1 MEWIAIVTAGIA
13 ALTSLLG
20 LILNRRWSVKDKRA
34 EHDDECKA
42 TLKRIEDKLDAH
54 IQADAEDSMRQ
65 ARAQFLIFADE
76 LSRGVP
82 HSREH
87 FEAVIEMVDNY
98 DRFCKEHPDFPNS
111 KARAAE
117 KLIKDS
123 YQNRLTKND
132 WL

>member
-1 MEWIAIVTAGIA
+1 MEWIAIITAGIA
-13 ALTSLLG
+13 ALTSLLT
-20 LILNRRWSVKDKRA
+20 LILNRTWAVKDKKD
-34 EHDDECKA
+34 EHDDECKQ
-42 TLKRIEDKLDAH
+42 TLTRIEKKLDAH

-76 LSRGVP
+76 LSRGVA
-82 HSREH
+82 HSKEH
-87 FEAVIEMVDNY
+87 FEAIVEMVDSY
-98 DRFCKEHPDFPNS
+98 DRFCKSNPDFPNS

-123 YQNRLTKND
+123 YQNRLNKND